1 VTKTDGFQGAAMVG
15 IPFTSG
21 KGQGW
26 GLIKHLKT
34 PSQLDPCS
42 LRSVMNHPP
51 LEFMKLG
58 MPFQFLDG
66 MMSFQ
71 LLDEECGC
79 GLTTLTAVE
88 YP

>member
-1 VTKTDGFQGAAMVG
+1 
-15 IPFTSG
+15 
-21 KGQGW
+21 
-26 GLIKHLKT
+26 
-34 PSQLDPCS
+34 
-42 LRSVMNHPP
+42 MNHPT

-58 MPFQFLDG
+58 MPFHFLDG

-79 GLTTLTAVE
+79 GLTTLTAVVMNIHK

>member
-1 VTKTDGFQGAAMVG
+1 
-15 IPFTSG
+15 
-21 KGQGW
+21 
-26 GLIKHLKT
+26 
-34 PSQLDPCS
+34 
-42 LRSVMNHPP
+42 MNHPP

-71 LLDEECGC
+71 LLDDLRLWAYHINCSSD
-79 GLTTLTAVE
+79 E